1 MLVSKPKINALFAI
15 GVFAVICLS
24 LSLVNLN
31 IIFQGGSRWYNYLI
45 VLTVLPMALVIIVR
59 QLINY
64 KVISA
69 GTNSIKVVYP
79 FMKKS
84 FSITLK
90 DLVSREETV
99 IKTKNGH
106 FKELTLL
113 SDRRRLKLSIQE
125 NTNYEKIKNY
135 LIKNAGGK
143 KVMGL

>member
-1 MLVSKPKINALFAI
+1 MLVSKPKINALLAI

-69 GTNSIKVVYP
+69 GKNSIKVVYP

-84 FSITLK
+84 FTITLK
-90 DLVSREETV
+90 DLVSWEETV
-99 IKTKNGH
+99 IKTKNDH

-113 SDRRRLKLSIQE
+113 SDRHRLKLSIQE

>member
-1 MLVSKPKINALFAI
+1 MLVSKPKTKALFAI
-15 GVFAVICLS
+15 GVFVIIGLS

-45 VLTVLPMALVIIVR
+45 VLTVLPLALMIIVR

-64 KVISA
+64 KVISV
-69 GTNSIKVVYP
+69 GKNSIRVVYP
-79 FMKKS
+79 IMKKS

-90 DLVSREETV
+90 DLIAWEETV

-113 SDRRRLKLSIQE
+113 TDRHRLKLSIKE

-135 LIKNAGGK
+135 LMKNAGGK
-143 KVMGL
+143 KVVGL